1 MVRDLLEWLA
11 PPTDQPGRTRDYSRI
26 IGIFAGIP
34 AAWWLLDGL
43 PFVYTVLVGLVA
55 VAVLLAWV
63 L

>member
-1 MVRDLLEWLA
+1 VRELLDWLA
-11 PPTDQPGRTRDYSRI
+11 PATGYPDRKRDYSRVI
-26 IGIFAGIP
+26 WLVAGLP

-55 VAVLLAWV
+55 IALLLAWV